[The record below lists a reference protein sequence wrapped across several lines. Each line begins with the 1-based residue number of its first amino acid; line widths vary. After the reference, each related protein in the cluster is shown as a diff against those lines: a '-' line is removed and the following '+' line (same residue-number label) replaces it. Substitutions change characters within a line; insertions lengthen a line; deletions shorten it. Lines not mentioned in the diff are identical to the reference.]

1 MSQVPPIPKDPSR
14 KAPAPRPASVPMPTG
29 PRAVAAVTAKQEVS
43 RTSLLILA
51 ALIYLAIVAYFD
63 MLSLVSAAWKDGLY
77 SHGWIV
83 PLFALA
89 LLWMRWQPQGSLPA
103 TDRKV
108 GIGLAAIGAL
118 MGLAAW
124 YTGSQLLAMLAF
136 LPATFGV
143 ILFVGGPLGAVP
155 AIERWAGVLLVA
167 MGLSVRLW
175 AAEYGHQPIDQ
186 LSFLPTI
193 FGIFTMVG
201 GFNLIRWAWPAL
213 AFLVFMMPLPNMLER
228 PVLGGLQKFA
238 SIVSTFVLQTLG
250 MAAFRQGNLISIP
263 GTDPL
268 NIAEACSGL
277 RMGTIFAA
285 MAVFMVFIIERP
297 WWDKFV
303 ILLSA
308 IPIALLVNIIRITVI
323 GLLYWMVGPKAHIAQ
338 KLGHDWAGLFM
349 MPLALGFLW
358 LELQILERLTIPIES
373 AQLRPVG
380 GSRGVTPVPA
390 R

>member
-1 MSQVPPIPKDPSR
+1 MIL
-14 KAPAPRPASVPMPTG
+14 G
-29 PRAVAAVTAKQEVS
+29 G
-43 RTSLLILA
+43 LLL
-51 ALIYLAIVAYFD
+51 LLVLAYFD
-63 MLSLVSAAWKDGLY
+63 MLSLTRAAWRDGLY

-89 LLWMRWQPQGSLPA
+89 LLWMRWEPFGPVPLHE
-103 TDRKV
+103 RWV
-108 GIGLAAIGAL
+108 GVLLLGIGLSA
-118 MGLAAW
+118 
-124 YTGSQLLAMLAF
+124 
-136 LPATFGV
+136 
-143 ILFVGGPLGAVP
+143 
-155 AIERWAGVLLVA
+155 
-167 MGLSVRLW
+167 RLW
-175 AAEYGHQPIDQ
+175 AAEYGHTPVDQ
-186 LSFLPTI
+186 LSFLPAV
-193 FGIFTMVG
+193 FGVFMMVG
-201 GFNLIRWAWPAL
+201 GFNVIRWAWPAL
-213 AFLVFMMPLPNMLER
+213 GFLIFMFPLPNVLER

-238 SIVSTFVLQTLG
+238 SICSTFVLQTMG

-277 RMGTIFAA
+277 RMGTIFGA
-285 MAVFMVFIIERP
+285 MAVFMIFIIERP

-323 GLLYWMVGPKAHIAQ
+323 GLLYWMVGPDAHIAQ

-358 LELQILERLTIPIES
+358 LELQILERLTIPVDTV
-373 AQLRPVG
+373 QVRPVG

>member
-1 MSQVPPIPKDPSR
+1 V
-14 KAPAPRPASVPMPTG
+14 
-29 PRAVAAVTAKQEVS
+29 
-43 RTSLLILA
+43 
-51 ALIYLAIVAYFD
+51 IVAYFD
-63 MLSLVSAAWKDGLY
+63 MLSLVSAAWQDGLY

-89 LLWMRWQPQGSLPA
+89 LLWMRWQSQGSLPSA
-103 TDRKV
+103 ERKV
-108 GIGLAAIGAL
+108 GVGLMIVGAL
-118 MGLAAW
+118 IGLAAW
-124 YTGSQLLAMLAF
+124 YLGSNLLALLAF
-136 LPATFGV
+136 LPGTFGA
-143 ILFVGGPLGAVP
+143 ILFVGGPLQTVP
-155 AIERWAGVLLVA
+155 TTERWIGVALVA
-167 MGLSVRLW
+167 FGLSVRLW
-175 AAEYGHQPIDQ
+175 AAEYGHQPFDQ

-193 FGIFTMVG
+193 FGVFMMVG
-201 GFNLIRWAWPAL
+201 GFNLIRWVWPAL
-213 AFLVFMMPLPNMLER
+213 AFLVFMMPLPNMVER
-228 PVLGGLQKFA
+228 PVLGGLQKLA
-238 SIVSTFVLQTLG
+238 SIVSTFVLQTMG

-277 RMGTIFAA
+277 RMGTIFGA
-285 MAVFMVFIIERP
+285 MAVFMIFIIERP

-358 LELQILERLTIPIES
+358 LELQILERLTIPIDTV
-373 AQLRPVG
+373 QVRPVG
-380 GSRGVTPVPA
+380 GSRGVSPVVA

>member
-1 MSQVPPIPKDPSR
+1 MSNVPPPDKPSR
-14 KAPAPRPASVPMPTG
+14 SVTAPRPVGVNP
-29 PRAVAAVTAKQEVS
+29 PRSIATAQPPVS
-43 RTSLLILA
+43 MFDKSQQTPLMILGGLLVLLVLA
-51 ALIYLAIVAYFD
+51 YWD
-63 MLSLVSAAWKDGLY
+63 MLSLTSAAWSEGLY
-77 SHGWIV
+77 SHGWII

-89 LLWMRWQPQGSLPA
+89 LLWMRWQP
-103 TDRKV
+103 
-108 GIGLAAIGAL
+108 
-118 MGLAAW
+118 
-124 YTGSQLLAMLAF
+124 
-136 LPATFGV
+136 FG
-143 ILFVGGPLGAVP
+143 PVP
-155 AIERWAGVLLVA
+155 MHERWVGVLLVA
-167 MGLSVRLW
+167 IGLSARLW
-175 AAEYGHQPIDQ
+175 AAEYGHNPIDQ
-186 LSFLPTI
+186 LSFLPVI
-193 FGIFTMVG
+193 FGIFMMVG
-201 GFNLIRWAWPAL
+201 GFNVIRWAWPGL
-213 AFLVFMMPLPNMLER
+213 GFLVFMFPLPNMLER

-238 SIVSTFVLQTLG
+238 SICSTFVLQTIG

-263 GTDPL
+263 GSEL
-268 NIAEACSGL
+268 NIAEACAGL

-323 GLLYWMVGPKAHIAQ
+323 GILYRVVGPDNHIAH

-358 LELQILERLTIPIES
+358 LELQILERLTIPVEA

-380 GSRGVTPVPA
+380 GTRVTPVPA